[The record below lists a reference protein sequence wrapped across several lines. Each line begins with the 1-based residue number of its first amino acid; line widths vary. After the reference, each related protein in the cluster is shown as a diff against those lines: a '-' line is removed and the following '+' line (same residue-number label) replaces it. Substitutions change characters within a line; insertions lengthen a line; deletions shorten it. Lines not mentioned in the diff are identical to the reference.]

1 MQDVQLSLSIIQ
13 KAEGQTDKTEVKMSG
28 KASLR
33 NSSWFLK
40 YKEQVEGVGEVSNI
54 VRINEDS
61 TQLLRQG
68 SLQMKQIF
76 EKGKGTDSLYSSP
89 YGNMQMH
96 THTRTYKVTYQ
107 SEKPIH
113 VFIAYQLWL
122 SGQYVG
128 EFEWD
133 MKIAWD

>member
-1 MQDVQLSLSIIQ
+1 MQEVQLCLAILQ
-13 KAEGQTDKTEVKMSG
+13 KAEGQTDKTVLEMTG
-28 KASLR
+28 KASQR
-33 NSSWFLK
+33 NSSWYLQ
-40 YKEQVEGVGEVSNI
+40 YKEQIEGVGEVSNI
-54 VRINEDS
+54 VRINDDC

-76 EKGKGTDSLYSSP
+76 EKGQGTDSLYSSP
-89 YGNMQMH
+89 YGDMQMH

-107 SEKPIH
+107 SEKPIQ

-133 MKIAWD
+133 MKIAWE